1 MNLKVIS
8 ATITFNQWKSIRT
21 PDISIDGVPFKYEDD
36 HGYSLNQIIVWKY
49 PTMQKVA
56 TLTGHT
62 YRVLYLSMSPD
73 G

>member
-36 HGYSLNQIIVWKY
+36 HGYSLNQHKIKHIV
-49 PTMQKVA
+49 V
-56 TLTGHT
+56 
-62 YRVLYLSMSPD
+62 S
-73 G
+73 